1 MTQKESHDYLTYYSL
16 CNLMADFIDEKW
28 ANKSQNVRKVKLLT
42 NQLKGELEKSIDH
55 IFQSKDSEGVNM
67 ESVLDQ
73 FVNASQIMVFFFNV
87 GLQMDEIDEN
97 KKTELNHKLNELLLE
112 YNINLNMYKNE
123 R

>member
-16 CNLMADFIDEKW
+16 CNLMVDFIDEKW

-42 NQLKGELEKSIDH
+42 NQLKVELEKSIDH

-87 GLQMDEIDEN
+87 GLQMDEIDED
-97 KKTELNHKLNELLLE
+97 KKVELNDKLNELLLN